1 MSLEVPS
8 YKLEEISLA
17 HSTDVARCK
26 MSVITHWLNN
36 DPEPS
41 WRKLANAL
49 DECDYHVVATYL
61 RQKYLPADSKI
72 PGSGRISGNRRLQM
86 PPPVSRTPS
95 PVSQTPSPVSPNKR
109 FHFRTNVLATL
120 PLPPSRTIVVSIT
133 YVLYMYMSVMQR
145 FMCM

>member
-8 YKLEEISLA
+8 YKLDEFSLA

-49 DECDYHVVATYL
+49 DECDYHVVATCL

-72 PGSGRISGNRRLQM
+72 PGSGRIGGNRRLQM
-86 PPPVSRTPS
+86 PS
-95 PVSQTPSPVSPNKR
+95 PGSQTPSPGSPNQR
-109 FHFRTNVLATL
+109 FHFRTNVLTTL

-133 YVLYMYMSVMQR
+133 HATFHVHVMLRKVFENNLKQT
-145 FMCM
+145 